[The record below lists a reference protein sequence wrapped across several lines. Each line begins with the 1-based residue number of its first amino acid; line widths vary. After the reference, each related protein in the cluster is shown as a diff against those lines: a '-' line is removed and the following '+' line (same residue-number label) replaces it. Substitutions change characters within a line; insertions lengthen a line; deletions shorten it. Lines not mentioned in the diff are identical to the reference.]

1 MSLDER
7 LLARCVAAYR
17 AVAAHPSGAG
27 PWRGE
32 TVDGLLEE
40 RFPGDLMAQRL
51 YRHETMDRVRAS
63 EGWEASNT
71 CPVCQRW
78 FPTVRGAKKHQTR
91 YHPPD
96 IKDVLARRDRGESLR
111 AIADAHNISPQ
122 GVTYLLRRHTQES
135 AA

>member
-27 PWRGE
+27 PWKGE

-40 RFPGDLMAQRL
+40 RFPGDILAQRL
-51 YRHETMDRVRAS
+51 YRHETMDRVRAA
-63 EGWEASNT
+63 GKREASLT
-71 CPVCQRW
+71 CPTCGKGFR
-78 FPTVRGAKKHQTR
+78 TAKGTKAHHTR
-91 YHPPD
+91 MHPPD
-96 IKDVLARRDRGESLR
+96 INDVLTRRDRGDSLLR
-111 AIADAHNISPQ
+111 IAQALDISPQ
-122 GVTYLLRRHTQES
+122 SVLILLNRHTQES

>member
-51 YRHETMDRVRAS
+51 YRHETMDRVRAA
-63 EGWEASNT
+63 EKREASLT
-71 CPVCQRW
+71 CSTCGKGFR
-78 FPTVRGAKKHQTR
+78 TAKGTKAHHTR
-91 YHPPD
+91 MHPPS
-96 IKDVLARRDRGESLR
+96 IEEIVARRDRGESLR

-122 GVTYLLRRHTQES
+122 SVMYLLRRHTQES